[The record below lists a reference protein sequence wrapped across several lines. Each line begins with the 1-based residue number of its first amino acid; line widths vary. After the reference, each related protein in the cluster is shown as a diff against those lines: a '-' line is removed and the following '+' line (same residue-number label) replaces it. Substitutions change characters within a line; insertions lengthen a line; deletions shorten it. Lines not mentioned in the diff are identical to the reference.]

1 MRVALVFLGALIRPL
16 GGLWPFLSGEENTAC
31 DKAGTCPQE
40 GIEED
45 EPTRGSSSS
54 PGAHY
59 WWFNWTWESEPH
71 LNPVATRQPQ
81 KGVLGGGMQ
90 ECC

>member
-16 GGLWPFLSGEENTAC
+16 GGLWPFLPGEENTAC

-40 GIEED
+40 GVED

-59 WWFNWTWESEPH
+59 WWFNWTWDSEPPPPRS
-71 LNPVATRQPQ
+71 NPPTSEGA
-81 KGVLGGGMQ
+81 LGGGTC
-90 ECC
+90 EY